1 MTEIASLLKNGTY
14 YIKQK
19 VMLYLW
25 KNQSYQ
31 LETRDTSNTGTR
43 ALIPEELPLKKL
55 MANEREEISSR
66 SQLLHS
72 EKNKKMSTKVIDETT
87 LRIYFPKRQS

>member
-1 MTEIASLLKNGTY
+1 MTEIASLLKNGTD

-19 VMLYLW
+19 VYLYLW

-87 LRIYFPKRQS
+87 LRIYFPKSQF